1 MNFKRQ
7 SFAAVFRAVQETK
20 YMKTLTQVG
29 QIGRTST
36 ADKNFAIDT
45 TFVLF
50 FLAVEFG
57 QMLGTFALD
66 TAIFAVALLTLLVMP
81 YFLPSE
87 DKPGFGN
94 WLLGRTLIAAFA
106 VSVGVMFKQSLGVL
120 PETFK
125 FLPMTLLIVT
135 AMLSCYIQFYGLLKL
150 RLAK

>member
-1 MNFKRQ
+1 
-7 SFAAVFRAVQETK
+7 
-20 YMKTLTQVG
+20 MKTFTQIE

-36 ADKNFAIDT
+36 ADKSFAIDT

-57 QMLGTFALD
+57 QIINNFAFD
-66 TAIFAVALLTLLVMP
+66 TVLFAITLLMLIVLP
-81 YFLPSE
+81 YFLSQE
-87 DKPGFGN
+87 EKPKFGN
-94 WLLGRTLIAAFA
+94 WVLGRSLIAAFA
-106 VSVGVMFKQSLGVL
+106 ISIGVMFKQSLGVL
-120 PETFK
+120 PEMFR

>member
-7 SFAAVFRAVQETK
+7 SFAVFRKFKYK
-20 YMKTLTQVG
+20 YMKTLTQIG
-29 QIGRTST
+29 QIGRAST
-36 ADKNFAIDT
+36 ADRNFAIDT

-57 QMLGTFALD
+57 QMIGNFALD
-66 TAIFAVALLTLLVMP
+66 TAIFAVALLTLLVLP

-87 DKPGFGN
+87 DKPRFGN

-120 PETFK
+120 PETFR

>member
-1 MNFKRQ
+1 
-7 SFAAVFRAVQETK
+7 
-20 YMKTLTQVG
+20 MKTLTQVG

-57 QMLGTFALD
+57 QMLGNFALD
-66 TAIFAVALLTLLVMP
+66 TAIFAVALAVLLVMP

-87 DKPGFGN
+87 DKPRFGS

-120 PETFK
+120 PETFR

>member
-1 MNFKRQ
+1 
-7 SFAAVFRAVQETK
+7 
-20 YMKTLTQVG
+20 MKTLTQVE

-36 ADKNFAIDT
+36 VDKGFAIDT

-57 QMLGTFALD
+57 QIIGNFALD
-66 TAIFAVALLTLLVMP
+66 TVFFAATLLMLLVLP
-81 YFLPSE
+81 YFLPAD
-87 DKPGFGN
+87 DKPSFGN
-94 WLLGRTLIAAFA
+94 WVLGRTLIAAFA
-106 VSVGVMFKQSLGVL
+106 VSVGVLFNQSLSVL
-120 PETFK
+120 PETFR

>member
-1 MNFKRQ
+1 
-7 SFAAVFRAVQETK
+7 
-20 YMKTLTQVG
+20 MKTLTQIG
-29 QIGRTST
+29 QIGRAST
-36 ADKNFAIDT
+36 ADKGFAIDT

-57 QMLGTFALD
+57 QMIGNFALD
-66 TAIFAVALLTLLVMP
+66 TVIFAFALGVLLVMP

-87 DKPGFGN
+87 DKPRFGT
-94 WLLGRTLIAAFA
+94 WLLGRSLIAAFA

>member
-1 MNFKRQ
+1 
-7 SFAAVFRAVQETK
+7 
-20 YMKTLTQVG
+20 MKTLTQVG

-57 QMLGTFALD
+57 QIIGNFTLD
-66 TAIFAVALLTLLVMP
+66 TAVFAVALAGLLVLP
-81 YFLPSE
+81 YFLPSD
-87 DKPGFGN
+87 DKPNFGN
-94 WLLGRTLIAAFA
+94 WVLGRTLIAAFA
-106 VSVGVMFKQSLGVL
+106 VSVGVMFKQSLSVL
-120 PETFK
+120 PEMFR

>member
-1 MNFKRQ
+1 
-7 SFAAVFRAVQETK
+7 
-20 YMKTLTQVG
+20 MKTLTQIE
-29 QIGRTST
+29 QIGRSST
-36 ADKNFAIDT
+36 ADRSFAIDT

-57 QMLGTFALD
+57 QIINNFALD
-66 TAIFAVALLTLLVMP
+66 TVFFAITLLMLIVLP
-81 YFLPSE
+81 YFLSSDE
-87 DKPGFGN
+87 KPKFGN
-94 WLLGRTLIAAFA
+94 WVLGRTLIAAFA

-120 PETFK
+120 PEMFR